1 MADKKVIA
9 RSDITAKQMGEFW
22 SQVALGLANRR
33 NFQEY
38 LELPKSVNLGEGGND
53 YLRCLSI
60 GNHPVIKAC
69 DGSKVISKSPDVF
82 PGLIDGNFV
91 GWNADGD
98 GVVTPE
104 MPAPVFEQIKDGTF
118 GQILGINVGNLS
130 DYNSADVQRL
140 RQMILT
146 PHQIID
152 FCVFNQEWLKSDRSA
167 TFFPYE
173 SHGNFFV
180 AYVYFASNGLLRV
193 SVRWFEYSCGW
204 SATHRR
210 RFVLSRLVKHPV
222 A

>member
-9 RSDITAKQMGEFW
+9 GSDITAKQMGEFW
-22 SQVALGLANRR
+22 RQVDEGLANRQ
-33 NFQEY
+33 NFQKY

-53 YLRCLSI
+53 YLRCLST
-60 GNHPVIKAC
+60 GNHPIIRAC
-69 DGSKVISKSPDVF
+69 DGSKKISKAKEVF
-82 PGLIDGNFV
+82 LGWIDLDFV

-98 GVVTPE
+98 GVATPE
-104 MPAPVFEQIKDGTF
+104 MPALVFEQTQNGTF
-118 GQILGINVGNLS
+118 GQILGTNVGNLS
-130 DYNSADVQRL
+130 DPNSADVQRL

-152 FCVFNQEWLKSDRSA
+152 FCVFNQEWLKSDGSA

-180 AYVYFASNGLLRV
+180 AHVRFDSDGLLEVYVFR
-193 SVRWFEYSCGW
+193 FEGSREWG
-204 SATHRR
+204 ADGRH
-210 RFVLSRLVKHPV
+210 RFVLSQLAKRSV